1 MVNNY
6 IKIVDTTEEETLS
19 FIDEFE
25 NEIFI
30 LGNDFMR
37 F

>member
-19 FIDEFE
+19 FTDEFE